1 MLQTEM
7 ENMAKVEN
15 MPVKYQSLS
24 SFVKDGILNS
34 TKIGMLMWLLE
45 KVCISK
51 LFCRVFR

>member
-1 MLQTEM
+1 
-7 ENMAKVEN
+7 MAKVEN

-34 TKIGMLMWLLE
+34 TEIGMLMWLLE